1 MTTTAQ
7 SSATTLVN
15 PVLRLRA
22 VILDSSRD
30 LMRADVLAGPGGN
43 GGPLHIHR
51 EQEERFE
58 VIDGELAYRLGR
70 RRGTLGPGD
79 TLVVPPRTP
88 HAFRNDTDG
97 DVRFLAEFRP
107 ALRVQAFFEEL
118 FALAR
123 TGQTDARGLP
133 SPRVAARLMREYP
146 AEFFYGP
153 YLPVSVQR
161 AMAAVL
167 R

>member
-1 MTTTAQ
+1 MTITDRPW
-7 SSATTLVN
+7 TTLDN

-22 VILDSSRD
+22 VIVESRPD
-30 LMRADVLAGPGGN
+30 LFRADVVAGPGGN
-43 GGPLHIHR
+43 GGPLHVHR

-58 VIDGELAYRLGR
+58 VLEGALAYRLGR
-70 RRGTLGPGD
+70 RRGILRPGD
-79 TLVVPPRTP
+79 TLIVPPRTP

-97 DVRFLAEFRP
+97 DARFVAEFRP
-107 ALRVQAFFEEL
+107 ALRVRAFFEEL

-123 TGQTDARGLP
+123 DGHTDARGLP

-146 AEFFYGP
+146 AEFFYLP
-153 YLPVSVQR
+153 YVPVAAQR
-161 AMAAVL
+161 AIAALL